1 MLKLNNITKQYV
13 TGSSTVEALRGVS
26 IEFRKSEFVSIL
38 GQSGCGKTTLLNIVG
53 GLDRYTDG
61 DLIINGKSTKTF
73 KDSDWDSYRN
83 HSIGFVFQ
91 SYNLIPHQTV
101 LANVEL
107 ALTLSG
113 VSKSERRK
121 RAIEALEKVG
131 LGDQIHKKPNQMSG
145 GQMQRVAIARALV
158 NDPEILLA
166 DEPTGALDTATSVQ
180 IMEILKEISKER
192 LIIMVTHNPELADTY
207 STRIIKLLDG
217 LVIDDSNPYSSA
229 LESADVVEE
238 KEIKELKKAK
248 KVKKETK
255 SQKTSM
261 SFFTAL
267 SLSFNNLRTKKG
279 RTIMTSFAGSIGIIG
294 IALILALSTG
304 INAFIAQVQEDTL
317 STYPLSIQKQTQD
330 MSAML
335 SAMTSVS
342 DSEDYRDSGKIYVDD
357 SLGTMMNAMSST
369 VENNL
374 EAFKAYIEENYGS
387 IESFVSDIQYTYDYE
402 LQVFNI
408 ATTTDENGNE
418 IKEARKLGMEI
429 IFDHLGN
436 AFSGMGELMEMGSSM
451 GSMGMDVFSEM
462 IDNQTILDQ
471 QYDVIAGDWPKEYNE
486 VMLVVNSNNQL
497 SKMTLYMLGI
507 LDPAE
512 IKDQM
517 ADVMGGN
524 YKPAD
529 ESEFFTYEDLMGIE
543 FKLMTTS
550 KFYEKT
556 SKTYVDPDTGKTYNV
571 WNDLREKPGF
581 DQETYISNN
590 GVTVKIAGILRP
602 KDGAAS
608 TSISGAI
615 GYTKELT
622 NYILSQNETSEVIN
636 QQKET
641 PKINVL
647 TGLGFERTHYTP
659 ETIDQLIDKIDSAT
673 MEMFYAYMTE
683 QILNNPEFSG
693 RIDVK
698 DVESFIGVFMLLP
711 TENQAEI
718 LESVLA
724 VAKENEANK
733 DLLTG
738 LFTFVSSTTGGI
750 TVDEN
755 NLTRLLPVLDIQS
768 IYLAINGLSG
778 LTDIVGAEG
787 MAEIYGYINTNVV
800 PKTPMLG
807 MMNITEANEQNL
819 IMIMMMV
826 SPEYKAEIYS
836 MLVDKAVAAN
846 PTSVDTIAMIVS
858 GNPETKLTADEL
870 KAALAGMTQ
879 AEAQTLYLALNGL
892 SGLVELAGDEQMQ
905 PIYTKITEDI
915 MTMTV
920 NKEIFVTIL
929 STMTADDPAFI
940 QLEETLY
947 GMAPQIDATYENV
960 LDTLDDA
967 EKAKPASINFFAK
980 DFESKEAIEQFIAD
994 YNEAVNQKYKDD
1006 YFAEHGKMPPT
1017 DSPDVL
1023 QYTDLVGSLMS
1034 SVTIIVNAI
1043 SYVLIAFVAISLVVS
1058 SIMIGIIT
1066 NISVLER
1073 TKEIG
1078 ILRAIGASK
1087 KDVSRVFNA
1096 ETLIIGLAAGAIG
1109 ILSTLI
1115 LCIPITAI
1123 VQYFTGLDNI
1133 RAILPWQ
1140 GAVILVVISMI
1151 LTLIAGIIPA
1161 KSAAKKDPV
1170 IALRTE

>member
-1 MLKLNNITKQYV
+1 MLKLANITKHYV

-38 GQSGCGKTTLLNIVG
+38 GQSGCGKTTLLNIIG

-217 LVIDDSNPYSSA
+217 LVIDDSNPYTS
-229 LESADVVEE
+229 VEE
-238 KEIKELKKAK
+238 KVAEPVAAEIKEPKKKAK
-248 KVKKETK
+248 KAKKNAK

-317 STYPLSIQKQTQD
+317 STYPLTIQQQTQD

-335 SAMTSVS
+335 AALTNVS
-342 DSEDYRDSGKIYVDD
+342 STENYRDSGMIYVDD
-357 SLGTMMNAMSST
+357 SLGTMMGAMSST

-374 EAFKAYIEENYGS
+374 EAFKVYIEENYGS
-387 IESFVSDIQYTYDYE
+387 IENFVSDIQYTYDYE
-402 LQVFNI
+402 LQVFNVV
-408 ATTTDENGNE
+408 TVKDKDGNDVE
-418 IKEARKLGMEI
+418 EARKVGMEV
-429 IFDHLGN
+429 IFDNMGS
-436 AFSGMGELMEMGSSM
+436 AFSGMSELMEMGSSM
-451 GSMGMDVFSEM
+451 GSMGMNVFSEM

-471 QYDVIAGDWPKEYNE
+471 QYEVIAGNWPKEYNE
-486 VMLVVNSNNQL
+486 VVLVVNSNNQL

-507 LDPAE
+507 LDPSE
-512 IKDQM
+512 IKDEM
-517 ADVMGGN
+517 ADLMSGN

-529 ESEFFTYEDLMGIE
+529 KTDSYTYDDLMGIE
-543 FKLMTTS
+543 FKLLNTED
-550 KFYEKT
+550 FFEKT
-556 SKTYVDPDTGKTYNV
+556 NKTYTVGDKTYNV
-571 WNDLREKPGF
+571 WSDLREKPGF
-581 DQETYISNN
+581 DQEAYITEN
-590 GVTVKIAGILRP
+590 GVNIKIAGIIRP

-622 NYILSQNETSEVIN
+622 NYILDQNSKSDVIN

-641 PKINVL
+641 PKVNVL

-659 ETIDQLIDKIDSAT
+659 DTIDQLIDKVDSAT
-673 MEMFYAYMTE
+673 MDMFYAYMTE
-683 QILNNPEFSG
+683 QILNNEDYAG

-698 DVESFIGVFMLLP
+698 DAESFIGVYMLLP
-711 TENQAEI
+711 VEKQAEI
-718 LESVLA
+718 LELVLEE
-724 VAKENEANK
+724 AKSNEANK
-733 DLLTG
+733 EQLTG
-738 LFTFVSSTTGGI
+738 LFTFVSTTTGGI
-750 TVDEN
+750 TVNED

-768 IYLAINGLSG
+768 VYLTINGLSG
-778 LTDIVGAEG
+778 LTDIIGTEG
-787 MAEIYGYINTNVV
+787 MTDIYSYINTNIV
-800 PKTPMLG
+800 PKNPQLG
-807 MMNITEANEQNL
+807 YMQITEVNDQNL
-819 IMIMMMV
+819 IMALMMV
-826 SPEYKAEIYS
+826 SPDSKAEIYS
-836 MLVDKAVAAN
+836 KLVDKAIEADK
-846 PTSVDTIAMIVS
+846 TSVDTIAMIVS
-858 GNPETKLTADEL
+858 GDPAKKMTADEL
-870 KAALAGMTQ
+870 KAALAGMSQ
-879 AEAQTLYLALNGL
+879 SEATTLYLALNGL
-892 SGLVELAGDEQMQ
+892 SGIVELAGEEKMQ
-905 PIYTKITEDI
+905 AVYTKVTDDI
-915 MTMTV
+915 MKMTV

-947 GMAPQIDATYENV
+947 GMAPQIDATYESV

-980 DFESKEAIEQFIAD
+980 DFESKESIETFIAD
-994 YNEAVNQKYKDD
+994 YNAQAKDAD
-1006 YFAEHGKMPPT
+1006 KLE
-1017 DSPDVL
+1017 
-1023 QYTDLVGSLMS
+1023 YTDVVGSLMS

-1109 ILSTLI
+1109 ILSTLL

-1140 GAVILVVISMI
+1140 GAVILVIISMA

-1161 KSAAKKDPV
+1161 RSAAKKDPV
-1170 IALRTE
+1170 IALRSE

>member
-1 MLKLNNITKQYV
+1 MLKLTNITKQYV
-13 TGSSTVEALRGVS
+13 SGSSTVDALRGVS

-113 VSKSERRK
+113 VSKTERRK

-217 LVIDDSNPYSSA
+217 LVIDDSNPYTT
-229 LESADVVEE
+229 EQVEE
-238 KEIKELKKAK
+238 PKAEA
-248 KVKKETK
+248 VVAKETK
-255 SQKTSM
+255 KKANNKKKDQKSKKTSM

-317 STYPLSIQKQTQD
+317 STYPLTIQKHTQD

-335 SAMTSVS
+335 SALTSAS
-342 DSEDYRDSGKIYVDD
+342 DSKDYRDTNKIYVDD
-357 SLGTMMNAMSST
+357 SLGTMMGAMSST

-374 EAFKAYIEENYGS
+374 EAFKVYIEENYDS
-387 IESFVSDIQYTYDYE
+387 IEDFISDIQYTYDYE

-408 ATTTDENGNE
+408 VDG
-418 IKEARKLGMEI
+418 EARKVGMEV
-429 IFDHLGN
+429 IFENMGE
-436 AFSGMGELMEMGSSM
+436 AFSGMSDLMEMSSGM
-451 GSMGMDVFSEM
+451 GSMGMNVFSEM

-471 QYDVIAGDWPKEYNE
+471 QYDVIAGSWPTEYNE
-486 VMLVVNSNNQL
+486 VVLVVNSNNQL
-497 SKMTLYMLGI
+497 SKMTLYMLGVLGPEEI
-507 LDPAE
+507 GEEMEALISGKYESKEMDP
-512 IKDQM
+512 
-517 ADVMGGN
+517 
-524 YKPAD
+524 Y
-529 ESEFFTYEDLMGIE
+529 TYEDLMGIE
-543 FKLMTTS
+543 FKLLTTS
-550 KFYEKT
+550 DFFEQTNGYYTVTDADGNVVTDENGDPI
-556 SKTYVDPDTGKTYNV
+556 TYPV
-571 WNDLREKPGF
+571 WKDMREKPGF
-581 DQETYISNN
+581 DQSGFVDAN
-590 GVTVKIAGILRP
+590 GTTVKISGIIRP

-622 NYILSQNETSEVIN
+622 NYILEQNTKSVVIN

-641 PKINVL
+641 PDVNVL

-683 QILNNPEFSG
+683 QILNNPDFSG
-693 RIDVK
+693 RINVEDA
-698 DVESFIGVFMLLP
+698 ESFMGVYMLLP
-711 TENQAEI
+711 KEKQAEI
-718 LESVLA
+718 LGSVLEL
-724 VAKENEANK
+724 AKANEANQTN
-733 DLLTG
+733 LST
-738 LFTFVSSTTGGI
+738 LFTFVSGMTGGI
-750 TVDEN
+750 TVDQN
-755 NLTRLLPVLDIQS
+755 NLTRLLPVLDVQS
-768 IYLAINGLSG
+768 VYFTINGLSG
-778 LTDIVGAEG
+778 LTDIIGNEG
-787 MAEIYGYINTNVV
+787 MNEIYAYINAN
-800 PKTPMLG
+800 G
-807 MMNITEANEQNL
+807 SATEVNEKNFL
-819 IMIMMMV
+819 MTMMMMP
-826 SPEYKAEIYS
+826 SSELKADVYS
-836 MLVDKAVAAN
+836 MIVDKAIETN
-846 PTSVDTIAMIVS
+846 ETSVNTLCQILSFTSGTEVTSDGLKVILANATGKEMQTI
-858 GNPETKLTADEL
+858 
-870 KAALAGMTQ
+870 
-879 AEAQTLYLALNGL
+879 YLALNGI
-892 SGLVELAGDEQMQ
+892 SGLIDLAGEEQMKSV
-905 PIYTKITEDI
+905 YTQVTEDI
-915 MTMTV
+915 MNMTV
-920 NKEIFVTIL
+920 NKEIFVTLL
-929 STMTADDPAFI
+929 STLTADDPAFI

-947 GMAPQIDATYENV
+947 GMAPQIDATYESV

-967 EKAKPASINFFAK
+967 EAAKPASINFFAK
-980 DFESKEAIEQFIAD
+980 DFESKEKIEAFIAD
-994 YNEAVNQKYKDD
+994 YNDKAEEADKL
-1006 YFAEHGKMPPT
+1006 E
-1017 DSPDVL
+1017 
-1023 QYTDLVGSLMS
+1023 YTDVVGALMS

-1109 ILSTLI
+1109 IISTLI

-1140 GAVILVVISMI
+1140 GAIILVVISMI

-1161 KSAAKKDPV
+1161 RSAAKKDPV